1 MFETT
6 DNIVLILQPHNNTN
20 LQRVAMDLNEF
31 FFSIGVAFAL
41 GCDAFAVGLA
51 VGTKNP
57 CRRASFRLWFHFGL
71 FQFLM
76 PIIGWNIGSSIVER
90 IKDYDHWIAFALMFF
105 IASKMLKESLEN
117 EEEAEEAEGNSA
129 KDPTRGLSL
138 VGLSVATS
146 IDALGVG
153 FGMGIARMTLL
164 KPAIIIGVVAAVMT
178 YTGIC
183 MGRSLSSRFGKRV
196 ETVGAIILYIIAFK
210 LLAI

>member
-1 MFETT
+1 MS
-6 DNIVLILQPHNNTN
+6 
-20 LQRVAMDLNEF
+20 LNEF
-31 FFSIGVAFAL
+31 IFSIGVAFAL

-76 PIIGWNIGSSIVER
+76 PIIGWNIGTSIVDQ
-90 IKDYDHWIAFALMFF
+90 IKDYDHWIAFALMFV
-105 IASKMLKESLEN
+105 IASKMLKESLDED
-117 EEEAEEAEGNSA
+117 EAEEEDAS

-138 VGLSVATS
+138 VGLSIATS

-153 FGMGIARMTLL
+153 FGMGVAQMTLL
-164 KPAIIIGVVAAVMT
+164 KPAIIIGIAAAVMT
-178 YTGIC
+178 YSGIC
-183 MGRSLSSRFGKRV
+183 LGRRLSLRFGKRV

-210 LLAI
+210 LLSI

>member
-1 MFETT
+1 MTLSE
-6 DNIVLILQPHNNTN
+6 LI
-20 LQRVAMDLNEF
+20 
-31 FFSIGVAFAL
+31 FSIGVAFAL

-76 PIIGWNIGSSIVER
+76 PIIGWNIGTSLVES
-90 IKDYDHWIAFALMFF
+90 IKDYDHWVAFLLMFV
-105 IASKMLKESLEN
+105 IASKMLKESF
-117 EEEAEEAEGNSA
+117 EEEADEVEDEVESK

-164 KPAIIIGVVAAVMT
+164 KPAIIIGITAAFMT
-178 YTGIC
+178 YAGIC
-183 MGRSLSSRFGKRV
+183 LGRKLSVRFGKKV
-196 ETVGAIILYIIAFK
+196 EIVGAAILYIIAFK
-210 LLAI
+210 LLSI